1 MEIVVNRCFG
11 GFGLS
16 YKAVM
21 RYAEL
26 IGKNIYA
33 YKGDGDFNSHKCKQ
47 IFKDDGF
54 CTFYLTEPN
63 LTKFPK
69 GNNLFFRE
77 RDIPRNDKNL
87 IKVVKELGEK
97 ANYRFSH
104 LEIVEIPD
112 DVDWEIS
119 EYDGM
124 ETVEEKH
131 RSW

>member
-33 YKGDGDFNSHKCKQ
+33 YASDGNSSSSKCRQ
-47 IFKDDGF
+47 IFEDDSY
-54 CTFYLTEPN
+54 CTHYLTEPN
-63 LTKFPK
+63 LTKFPED
-69 GNNLFFRE
+69 NDLYFSE
-77 RDIPRNDKNL
+77 RNIMRNDENL
-87 IKVVKELGEK
+87 VKVVKELGEE
-97 ANYRFSH
+97 ANTRFSH